1 MPRPGRKPLITLDAG
16 PNRNTEARKNYNTL
30 SPDQVNLQI
39 RKVDK
44 QAFETFTAIRDKLAK
59 GNPETFGEIV
69 SIAAQHLG
77 IDCKQPVKQSG
88 PSLSILCP

>member
-1 MPRPGRKPLITLDAG
+1 MARPGRKPLITLDAG
-16 PNRNTEARKNYNTL
+16 PNRNAEARENYHQL
-30 SPDQVNLQI
+30 KPDQVNLQI

-44 QAFETFTAIRDKLAK
+44 QALETFAAIRDKLGK

-69 SIAAQHLG
+69 RLAAQHLG

>member
-1 MPRPGRKPLITLDAG
+1 MARPGRKPLITLDAEH
-16 PNRNTEARKNYNTL
+16 NRNANARKNYNTL
-30 SPDQVNLQI
+30 TPDQVNLQI

-44 QAFETFTAIRDKLAK
+44 QAIETFAAIKQKLAK

-69 SIAAQHLG
+69 KIAAYRLG
-77 IDCKQPVKQSG
+77 IDCKQPVKPQG